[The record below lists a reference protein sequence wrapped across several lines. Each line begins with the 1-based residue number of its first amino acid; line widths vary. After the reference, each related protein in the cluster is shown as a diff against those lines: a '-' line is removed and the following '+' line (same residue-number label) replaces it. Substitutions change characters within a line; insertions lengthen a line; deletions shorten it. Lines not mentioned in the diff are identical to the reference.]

1 MKKTTINVSLKG
13 IRPIMFDRFISMESK
28 VQYQPIEK
36 LYTKDGFLI
45 IPSLNIMS
53 FLSGTNTE
61 SAPKR
66 MLDSRKY
73 KPVAAA
79 AMSFVQII
87 QEDIFIT
94 REGKK
99 LKENEFIVQKHVAR
113 LAKGVPN
120 PKERPVIELPWEIS
134 FDMLHF
140 ENSELNV
147 NLLYKLFDFGGM
159 SVGLGT
165 YRGVY
170 GKFIVDKWDIVK

>member
-1 MKKTTINVSLKG
+1 MKKTEIKVALKG
-13 IRPIMFDRFISMESK
+13 IRPIMFDRFISMDSK
-28 VQYQPIEK
+28 VQHAPVEK
-36 LYTKDGFLI
+36 LYIKDGSII

-73 KPVAAA
+73 KAIAAA
-79 AMSFVQII
+79 AMSFVQIK
-87 QEDIFIT
+87 QEHIFLT

-99 LKENEFIVQKHVAR
+99 IKENDFIVQKHVAR

-120 PKERPVIELPWEIS
+120 PKERPVIVLPWEIS
-134 FDMLHF
+134 FDIIHF
-140 ENSELNV
+140 ENNELDV
-147 NLLYKLFDFGGM
+147 NLLYKLFDFGGL

-170 GKFIVDKWDIVK
+170 GKFIVDKWATR